1 MNIVNFTTPKI
12 LLQNMSAST
21 KLTLIQFMT
30 HVLIKIPTKLSVK
43 RKNMIY
49 AELKLKMRQTLK
61 KELIFASLGIH
72 MMTNYQIDILV

>member
-1 MNIVNFTTPKI
+1 
-12 LLQNMSAST
+12 MSAST

-30 HVLIKIPTKLSVK
+30 HVLIKISTKLSVK

-49 AELKLKMRQTLK
+49 AEKKLKMRQTLK

-72 MMTNYQIDILV
+72 MMTN